1 MTQVLDIYAEIA
13 ELRAEFDHCILT
25 REERAETLRRLEAAR
40 AEAERRERARE
51 GA

>member
-13 ELRAEFDHCILT
+13 ELDHCILT
-25 REERAETLRRLEAAR
+25 REERAETLRRLEA
-40 AEAERRERARE
+40 ERRERARE

>member
-1 MTQVLDIYAEIA
+1 MTQVLDIYAEIM
-13 ELRAEFDHCILT
+13 ELRAELDHCILT

-40 AEAERRERARE
+40 AGAERQERAGE

>member
-13 ELRAEFDHCILT
+13 ELVHCILT
-25 REERAETLRRLEAAR
+25 RKERAEALRRVDELL
-40 AEAERRERARE
+40 AEAERGRCEAE